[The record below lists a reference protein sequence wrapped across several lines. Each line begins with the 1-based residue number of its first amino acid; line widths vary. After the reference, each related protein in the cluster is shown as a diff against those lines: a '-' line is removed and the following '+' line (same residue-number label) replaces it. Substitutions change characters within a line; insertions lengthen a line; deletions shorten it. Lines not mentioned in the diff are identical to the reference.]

1 MSDIIITGA
10 GQGIGYYMA
19 EKLLIDGNRV
29 AVLDL
34 YMDDLED
41 LKSDSKI

>member
-19 EKLLIDGNRV
+19 EKLLIDGNRI
-29 AVLDL
+29 ADL
-34 YMDDLED
+34 IFILMILKTCKSD
-41 LKSDSKI
+41 LKI